1 MLYIKRGNN
10 GEIIALSHTNQQGF
24 EEVEEDLP
32 EVLAYIQS
40 LQSDKSLE
48 ILRADLDFIRV
59 IEDVIDLLM
68 KKNLLTITD
77 FHPAVIEKLL
87 KRQTIRKRFSGSIG
101 MDFDEDE
108 NSL

>member
-1 MLYIKRGNN
+1 MLYIKRGLND
-10 GEIIALSHTNQQGF
+10 EIVALSRTAQEGF
-24 EEVEEDLP
+24 EAVEEDLP

-40 LQSDKSLE
+40 LQSDESLE

-87 KRQTIRKRFSGSIG
+87 KRQTIRKRISGSIG
-101 MDFDEDE
+101 MDFDEEDD
-108 NSL
+108 SL